1 MQTAALSLLE
11 PTLSLTAS
19 WLSEIAARTDGRD
32 DLSLAVLRAVL
43 HALRDR
49 LPEDEAVALAQELP
63 ALIRGIWFE
72 DWRPLQARVEDVTF
86 EDWLV
91 TLEGHLLAADAD
103 DVPARDA
110 AEAVLAVLGPRLG
123 HEMRRRLGAAP

>member
-1 MQTAALSLLE
+1 M
-11 PTLSLTAS
+11 
-19 WLSEIAARTDGRD
+19 
-32 DLSLAVLRAVL
+32 
-43 HALRDR
+43 
-49 LPEDEAVALAQELP
+49 ALAQELP

-72 DWRPLQARVEDVTF
+72 GWRPLQARVQDVTF
-86 EDWLV
+86 ADWLV

-123 HEMRRRLGAAP
+123 HEARRRLGAAL